1 MKKSTS
7 VTVTLMASMALVA
20 CGPGRRCVD
29 SAGQPAPDVMCEGP
43 RMAPGYHWVV
53 IPASRTFFRSGTGV
67 HSIAPSSSGVSRGG
81 FGSTGSGH
89 SSGSSSGSGS

>member
-1 MKKSTS
+1 VKKSTS

-29 SAGQPAPDVMCEGP
+29 QAGQPAPDVMCEGP
-43 RMAPGYHWVV
+43 RVAPGYHWIV
-53 IPASRTFFRSGTGV
+53 IPASRTLFRSGSSFGSSV
-67 HSIAPSSSGVSRGG
+67 PNSSGVSRGG